1 METTADEFSKQK
13 FLTHLELQEVPK
25 HDPEILA
32 GRSCFACPPSV
43 YILLPIRKNNYN
55 LNILW
60 TFSIYVNS
68 GKKKSCSTVELV
80 GNGFGKLTPPRQ
92 ILGKF
97 MGGFEWKK
105 TYRSKARCHPKA
117 SLHTLRY
124 CLIFLRCVF
133 ARSEPNLTT
142 HNFYAIQRVGIWE
155 GAKYFFLDAKGIVSS
170 TVCCRMQKKTCGKED
185 AKLCW
190 RFDAGILPLTL
201 HRSGFTLQNNAVH
214 QNAWVGVIIFE
225 VAAILW
231 TEWEVPLKRRTSQR
245 RLTGGR
251 AGNADDSISVRWFV
265 PSIQKLFAC
274 LVLNFVSL
282 YSTW

>member
-1 METTADEFSKQK
+1 MKKWPFLAIILSWMVSYGSETS
-13 FLTHLELQEVPK
+13 FLH
-25 HDPEILA
+25 ILSA
-32 GRSCFACPPSV
+32 RDDLVKVSWKSDARKCQNKLP
-43 YILLPIRKNNYN
+43 LL
-55 LNILW
+55 
-60 TFSIYVNS
+60 T
-68 GKKKSCSTVELV
+68 
-80 GNGFGKLTPPRQ
+80 LTSWVK
-92 ILGKF
+92 GTSSF
-97 MGGFEWKK
+97 MGAFEWKK

-214 QNAWVGVIIFE
+214 QNAWVGII
-225 VAAILW
+225 ILKLQQFFGQNERCHW
-231 TEWEVPLKRRTSQR
+231 KGGPLK
-245 RLTGGR
+245 GGWQVGR
-251 AGNADDSISVRWFV
+251 PEMPMTLFPSVGLSH
-265 PSIQKLFAC
+265 PSRSFLHA
-274 LVLNFVSL
+274 
-282 YSTW
+282 

>member
-1 METTADEFSKQK
+1 MTQK
-13 FLTHLELQEVPK
+13 SWQVALALLVHLLCTFCCQS
-25 HDPEILA
+25 
-32 GRSCFACPPSV
+32 GS
-43 YILLPIRKNNYN
+43 KNNDK
-55 LNILW
+55 LVELW
-60 TFSIYVNS
+60 IFSIYVDS
-68 GKKKSCSTVELV
+68 GKKVSCSTVELV
-80 GNGFGKLTPPRQ
+80 GNGFGQLTPPRQ

-133 ARSEPNLTT
+133 ARSELNLTT
-142 HNFYAIQRVGIWE
+142 HNYYAIQRVGIWE
-155 GAKYFFLDAKGIVSS
+155 GAKYFFMDVKDIVSS

-214 QNAWVGVIIFE
+214 QNAWVGITISKLQQYNGQNE
-225 VAAILW
+225 RCHW
-231 TEWEVPLKRRTSQR
+231 KGGPLK
-245 RLTGGR
+245 GGWQVGR
-251 AGNADDSISVRWFV
+251 PEMPMTLFPSVGSCHPAVHFSEAFYMLSDSVS
-265 PSIQKLFAC
+265 PSFLLILSDYAQQDK
-274 LVLNFVSL
+274 
-282 YSTW
+282 T